1 MKKRYLLLMGWA
13 GMVQSQ
19 AQEINKP
26 QVIQQVQEFKTNH
39 KDSHYQFTVTKDITA
54 TDVKNQNRTSTCWSY
69 SSESMLESEAIRLGK
84 PAMDL
89 SEMWIVRNAYMEKA
103 LNYVRRQ
110 GKAQFDEG
118 GEPHDVLN
126 VIRKYG
132 LVPESAYPGA
142 NEKPNHAELIAIL
155 KGYLDAVIKQPK
167 LSDHWQEGFNG
178 ILDAYLGKRPD
189 SFTYDNKTY
198 TPQSFLQFTGI
209 NPDDYVEFSSFT
221 HHPFYKP
228 FVIEISDN
236 WDNGQVYNLPMD
248 ELTELVNNSIEKGY
262 TVGWATDIS
271 EKTFSF
277 KNGIAIVPEGDFDL
291 MTKSAQDSIFN
302 NPVKELVITQ
312 DMRQKAFDNLT
323 TTDDHGM
330 HIIGSAKDQNGTPYF
345 IVKNSWGSERN
356 DMKGYFFCSKSY
368 FQFKTTCVLVNK
380 NAVPAAMAKKVG
392 LK

>member
-1 MKKRYLLLMGWA
+1 MKKRYLLLVASA
-13 GMVQSQ
+13 GILQSQ

-26 QVIQQVQEFKTNH
+26 QVIQQVQDFKTNH

-132 LVPESAYPGA
+132 LVPESAYLGA

-189 SFTYDNKTY
+189 SFTYDNKSY

>member
-1 MKKRYLLLMGWA
+1 MKKRYLLLVASA
-13 GMVQSQ
+13 GILQSQ

-26 QVIQQVQEFKTNH
+26 QVIQQVQDFKTNH

>member
-1 MKKRYLLLMGWA
+1 MKKRYLLLVASA
-13 GMVQSQ
+13 GMLQSQ

-26 QVIQQVQEFKTNH
+26 QVIQQVQDFKTNH

-345 IVKNSWGSERN
+345 YCK
-356 DMKGYFFCSKSY
+356 K
-368 FQFKTTCVLVNK
+368 LVGQR
-380 NAVPAAMAKKVG
+380 A
-392 LK
+392 

>member
-1 MKKRYLLLMGWA
+1 MKKRYLLLVASA
-13 GMVQSQ
+13 GMLQSQ

-26 QVIQQVQEFKTNH
+26 QVIQQVQDFKTNH